1 MKNIIAAA
9 CCCLMLTE
17 LHSQVVEDIDGNIYV
32 TVSIGTQVWMAENLK
47 TTRYNDGKPIPF
59 VTDDKA
65 WKALES
71 PGYCWYK
78 NDINNRETF
87 GGLYNWYTVRTGK
100 LCPRG
105 WHVPTEQEWSAMERS
120 LGDLNSAGNKLKE
133 AGNDHWKNFLSGA
146 TNESGFTAIPG
157 GLRHSSGIFPLY
169 GDSYA
174 VWWTSTAYDEADA
187 WNHGLHDSS
196 SRAFKGF
203 DNKKNG
209 FSVRCL
215 RN

>member
-1 MKNIIAAA
+1 M
-9 CCCLMLTE
+9 
-17 LHSQVVEDIDGNIYV
+17 EDIDGNIYV

-47 TTRYNDGKPIPF
+47 TTRYNNGKPIPI

-65 WKALES
+65 WKALET

-78 NDINNRETF
+78 NDVNHRETS
-87 GGLYNWYTVRTGK
+87 GALYNWYTVNTGK
-100 LCPRG
+100 LCPGG

-120 LGDLNSAGNKLKE
+120 LGDLNIAGNKLKE
-133 AGNDHWKNFLSGA
+133 AGNAHWKNYLSGA

-174 VWWTSTAYDEADA
+174 VWWTSTTYDEEDA

-203 DNKKNG
+203 DSKKNG

-215 RN
+215 KN